1 MVRSR
6 LLLSGRSMRFRL
18 TVLYGGLFLVAG
30 IGLLAITYVL
40 VDHSTTTA
48 LFVDNKNGERVAVR
62 GGQLGSSTRSPQL
75 KTGTPSP
82 EQLQVARQLAAQA
95 TAQHTHDLHQL
106 VTQSAIALGVMA
118 VLAVVLGWLVAGRV
132 LRPLRTM
139 AAATQQITE
148 RNLHERLAL
157 SGPNDEV
164 KHLADT
170 IDGLLARL
178 DNAFQAQRR
187 FVANASHELRTPLTF
202 DRALLEVAL
211 ADPDASSE
219 ELRATL
225 EELLASGEQQERL
238 IEALLTLASSER
250 GLDRRE
256 PVDLAAAA
264 EQALSSIG
272 PEAARQGLQVT
283 SSIEAAPLTGNRAL
297 VERMIANL
305 MENAVRYN
313 VPGGSIDLRTECQR
327 RISCAHRGQL
337 RPLGV
342 TRRRRPALP
351 AIPAPRQ
358 RPHHAPWRARTRALH
373 RPGGRHRPRRRPEDT
388 TPSERWAHRAD
399 LLSAFTRRREQS
411 QRRCRAGHGRHSASS
426 KSRLADRKMR
436 TKSEPVLTQCAGTLS
451 DCAAAADIFDPL
463 FMDRNTA
470 RPTVRGITGDRC
482 DSPPDVAW
490 RGCRVVLFGH
500 RSARV
505 LRDWNLC
512 SRDSIESQWC
522 ASNA

>member
-1 MVRSR
+1 MRVIDRFTMVRSR

-48 LFVDNKNGERVAVR
+48 LFVNKNGERVAVR
-62 GGQLGSSTRSPQL
+62 PGQLGSSTHGPQL

-132 LRPLRTM
+132 LRPLRTI

-157 SGPNDEV
+157 SGPSDEV

-256 PVDLAAAA
+256 PIDLAAAA
-264 EQALSSIG
+264 EQALSTMG

-283 SSIEAAPLTGNRAL
+283 SSIEAAPLTGNSAL
-297 VERMIANL
+297 VKRMIANL
-305 MENAVRYN
+305 IENAVRYN
-313 VPGGSIDLRTECQR
+313 VPGGSIDLRTECRDGSAVLTVANSGLSVSRDDVDRLFQPFQR
-327 RISCAHRGQL
+327 LGNDRITHPGGHGLGLSIVRAVVTAHDAGLKIRL
-337 RPLGV
+337 RPSGGLIVQIFFPLSPVDGSNHRDV
-342 TRRRRPALP
+342 ALP
-351 AIPAPRQ
+351 ATADIQ
-358 RPHHAPWRARTRALH
+358 RVR
-373 RPGGRHRPRRRPEDT
+373 
-388 TPSERWAHRAD
+388 
-399 LLSAFTRRREQS
+399 
-411 QRRCRAGHGRHSASS
+411 RAG
-426 KSRLADRKMR
+426 
-436 TKSEPVLTQCAGTLS
+436 
-451 DCAAAADIFDPL
+451 
-463 FMDRNTA
+463 
-470 RPTVRGITGDRC
+470 
-482 DSPPDVAW
+482 SP
-490 RGCRVVLFGH
+490 
-500 RSARV
+500 
-505 LRDWNLC
+505 
-512 SRDSIESQWC
+512 IEK
-522 ASNA
+522 

>member
-1 MVRSR
+1 MRVIDRFTTVRSR

-18 TVLYGGLFLVAG
+18 TVLYGGLFLIAG

-62 GGQLGSSTRSPQL
+62 GGQLGSSTRSPLL
-75 KTGTPSP
+75 KTGTPTP
-82 EQLQVARQLAAQA
+82 GQLQVARQLAAQA

-139 AAATQQITE
+139 ATATQQITE

-157 SGPNDEV
+157 AGPNDEV

-178 DNAFQAQRR
+178 DNAFQAQRH

-211 ADPDASSE
+211 SDPDASPE
-219 ELRATL
+219 DLRATL

-256 PVDLAAAA
+256 HIDLAAAA
-264 EQALSSIG
+264 ERALSTIG

-283 SSIEAAPLTGNRAL
+283 SSLAAAPLTGNRAL

-313 VPGGSIDLRTECQR
+313 VPGGSIDLRTECCDGSAMLTVANTGLSVSQGDIDRLFQPFQR
-327 RISCAHRGQL
+327 LGNDRTTHPGGHGLGLSIVRAVVAAHEAGLKVQL
-337 RPLGV
+337 RPDGGLIV
-342 TRRRRPALP
+342 RIYFPLP
-351 AIPAPRQ
+351 PVDVNVHRDAAASATTDPQ
-358 RPHHAPWRARTRALH
+358 RVRRAR
-373 RPGGRHRPRRRPEDT
+373 
-388 TPSERWAHRAD
+388 
-399 LLSAFTRRREQS
+399 
-411 QRRCRAGHGRHSASS
+411 
-426 KSRLADRKMR
+426 
-436 TKSEPVLTQCAGTLS
+436 
-451 DCAAAADIFDPL
+451 
-463 FMDRNTA
+463 
-470 RPTVRGITGDRC
+470 
-482 DSPPDVAW
+482 SP
-490 RGCRVVLFGH
+490 
-500 RSARV
+500 
-505 LRDWNLC
+505 
-512 SRDSIESQWC
+512 I
-522 ASNA
+522 

>member
-1 MVRSR
+1 MRVLDRLTMVRSR

-18 TVLYGGLFLVAG
+18 TVLYGGLFLIAG

-48 LFVDNKNGERVAVR
+48 LFVEQERRARRGQRWAARLVDRAVR
-62 GGQLGSSTRSPQL
+62 SSRPALPRPNSCRLPASSPR
-75 KTGTPSP
+75 K
-82 EQLQVARQLAAQA
+82 RR
-95 TAQHTHDLHQL
+95 AQHAHDLHQL

-225 EELLASGEQQERL
+225 EELLVSGEQQERL

-256 PVDLAAAA
+256 P
-264 EQALSSIG
+264 SIW
-272 PEAARQGLQVT
+272 PHPP
-283 SSIEAAPLTGNRAL
+283 S
-297 VERMIANL
+297 
-305 MENAVRYN
+305 
-313 VPGGSIDLRTECQR
+313 R
-327 RISCAHRGQL
+327 RSR
-337 RPLGV
+337 
-342 TRRRRPALP
+342 
-351 AIPAPRQ
+351 
-358 RPHHAPWRARTRALH
+358 
-373 RPGGRHRPRRRPEDT
+373 
-388 TPSERWAHRAD
+388 
-399 LLSAFTRRREQS
+399 
-411 QRRCRAGHGRHSASS
+411 
-426 KSRLADRKMR
+426 RLALK
-436 TKSEPVLTQCAGTLS
+436 
-451 DCAAAADIFDPL
+451 PL
-463 FMDRNTA
+463 DKA
-470 RPTVRGITGDRC
+470 C
-482 DSPPDVAW
+482 K
-490 RGCRVVLFGH
+490 
-500 RSARV
+500 
-505 LRDWNLC
+505 
-512 SRDSIESQWC
+512 
-522 ASNA
+522 

>member
-1 MVRSR
+1 MRVIDRFTMVRSR

-62 GGQLGSSTRSPQL
+62 GGQLGSSTRRPQL

-238 IEALLTLASSER
+238 MEALLTLASSER

-272 PEAARQGLQVT
+272 SEAARQGLQVT

-305 MENAVRYN
+305 MENAVHYN
-313 VPGGSIDLRTECQR
+313 VPEGSIDLRTECRDGSAVLTVANSGLSVSRDDVDRLFQPFQR
-327 RISCAHRGQL
+327 LGNDRTTHPGGHGLGLSIVRAVVTAHDAGLKIQL
-337 RPLGV
+337 RPSGGLIVQIFFPLSPVDGNNHRDV
-342 TRRRRPALP
+342 AVPPTAD
-351 AIPAPRQ
+351 IQ
-358 RPHHAPWRARTRALH
+358 RVR
-373 RPGGRHRPRRRPEDT
+373 
-388 TPSERWAHRAD
+388 
-399 LLSAFTRRREQS
+399 
-411 QRRCRAGHGRHSASS
+411 RAG
-426 KSRLADRKMR
+426 
-436 TKSEPVLTQCAGTLS
+436 
-451 DCAAAADIFDPL
+451 
-463 FMDRNTA
+463 
-470 RPTVRGITGDRC
+470 
-482 DSPPDVAW
+482 SP
-490 RGCRVVLFGH
+490 
-500 RSARV
+500 
-505 LRDWNLC
+505 
-512 SRDSIESQWC
+512 IEQ
-522 ASNA
+522 

>member
-1 MVRSR
+1 MVRVIDRFNMVRSR

-95 TAQHTHDLHQL
+95 TAQHSHDLHQL

-139 AAATQQITE
+139 ATATQQITE

-211 ADPDASSE
+211 ADPEASSK

-264 EQALSSIG
+264 EQALLSIG

-283 SSIEAAPLTGNRAL
+283 SSIEVAPLTGNRAL

-305 MENAVRYN
+305 IENAVRYN
-313 VPGGSIDLRTECQR
+313 VPGGSVDLRTECQDGSAVLTVTNSGLSVSR
-327 RISCAHRGQL
+327 DDVDRLFQPFQRLGNDRTTHPGGHGLGLSIVRAVVTAHDAGLKIQL
-337 RPLGV
+337 RPSGGLIV
-342 TRRRRPALP
+342 KIVFPLP
-351 AIPAPRQ
+351 
-358 RPHHAPWRARTRALH
+358 LVDGNNH
-373 RPGGRHRPRRRPEDT
+373 REVAVPI
-388 TPSERWAHRAD
+388 RAD
-399 LLSAFTRRREQS
+399 I
-411 QRRCRAGHGRHSASS
+411 QRVRRAG
-426 KSRLADRKMR
+426 
-436 TKSEPVLTQCAGTLS
+436 
-451 DCAAAADIFDPL
+451 
-463 FMDRNTA
+463 
-470 RPTVRGITGDRC
+470 
-482 DSPPDVAW
+482 SP
-490 RGCRVVLFGH
+490 
-500 RSARV
+500 
-505 LRDWNLC
+505 
-512 SRDSIESQWC
+512 IEK
-522 ASNA
+522 

>member
-1 MVRSR
+1 MRAIDRFIMVRSR

-18 TVLYGGLFLVAG
+18 TILYGGLFLIAG

-40 VDHSTTTA
+40 VDHSSTTA

-75 KTGTPSP
+75 KTGTPTP

-95 TAQHTHDLHQL
+95 TAQHAHDLHQL

-139 AAATQQITE
+139 AIATQQITE

-178 DNAFQAQRR
+178 DKAFQAQRH

-211 ADPDASSE
+211 ADPDASPE
-219 ELRATL
+219 DLRATL

-256 PVDLAAAA
+256 HVDLAAAA
-264 EQALSSIG
+264 ERVLSTLG
-272 PEAARQGLQVT
+272 PEAAQQGLQVT
-283 SSIEAAPLTGNRAL
+283 SSLETAPLTGNPAL

-313 VPGGSIDLRTECQR
+313 VPGGSIDLRTETNDGSAVLTVANTGLSVSQDDIDRLFQPFQR
-327 RISCAHRGQL
+327 LGNDRTAHPGGHGLGLSIVRAVVAAHEAGLKIQL
-337 RPLGV
+337 RPDGGLIVRIYFPVSPVGV
-342 TRRRRPALP
+342 
-351 AIPAPRQ
+351 
-358 RPHHAPWRARTRALH
+358 
-373 RPGGRHRPRRRPEDT
+373 
-388 TPSERWAHRAD
+388 
-399 LLSAFTRRREQS
+399 
-411 QRRCRAGHGRHSASS
+411 
-426 KSRLADRKMR
+426 
-436 TKSEPVLTQCAGTLS
+436 
-451 DCAAAADIFDPL
+451 
-463 FMDRNTA
+463 N
-470 RPTVRGITGDRC
+470 
-482 DSPPDVAW
+482 
-490 RGCRVVLFGH
+490 GH
-500 RSARV
+500 RGTAVSATADTQRF
-505 LRDWNLC
+505 RIAR
-512 SRDSIESQWC
+512 SPIER
-522 ASNA
+522 

>member
-1 MVRSR
+1 MVRVIDRFTMVRSR

-18 TVLYGGLFLVAG
+18 TVLYGGLFLVTG

-48 LFVDNKNGERVAVR
+48 LFVDNKNGERVAIR
-62 GGQLGSSTRSPQL
+62 GGQPGSSTRSPQL

-82 EQLQVARQLAAQA
+82 EQRQVARQLAAQA

-106 VTQSAIALGVMA
+106 VTQSAVALGLMA

-157 SGPNDEV
+157 NGPNDEV

-211 ADPDASSE
+211 ADPDASPE

-264 EQALSSIG
+264 ERALSSIS

-283 SSIEAAPLTGNRAL
+283 SSFEAASLTGNRAL
-297 VERMIANL
+297 IERMIANL
-305 MENAVRYN
+305 IENAVRYN
-313 VPGGSIDLRTECQR
+313 VPGGSVDLRAECQDGSAVLTVANSGLTVSR
-327 RISCAHRGQL
+327 DDVDRLFQPFQRLGNDRTTHPGGHGLGLSIVRAVVTAHDAGLKIQL
-337 RPLGV
+337 RPGGGLIVQIFFPLSLVDGSDHGV
-342 TRRRRPALP
+342 AVPVA
-351 AIPAPRQ
+351 ADNQ
-358 RPHHAPWRARTRALH
+358 RVR
-373 RPGGRHRPRRRPEDT
+373 
-388 TPSERWAHRAD
+388 
-399 LLSAFTRRREQS
+399 
-411 QRRCRAGHGRHSASS
+411 RAG
-426 KSRLADRKMR
+426 
-436 TKSEPVLTQCAGTLS
+436 
-451 DCAAAADIFDPL
+451 
-463 FMDRNTA
+463 
-470 RPTVRGITGDRC
+470 
-482 DSPPDVAW
+482 SP
-490 RGCRVVLFGH
+490 
-500 RSARV
+500 
-505 LRDWNLC
+505 
-512 SRDSIESQWC
+512 IEK
-522 ASNA
+522 

>member
-1 MVRSR
+1 VIERFTMVRSR

-40 VDHSTTTA
+40 VDHSTATA
-48 LFVDNKNGERVAVR
+48 LFVNKNGESVAVR

-82 EQLQVARQLAAQA
+82 EQLQVAHQLAAQA

-106 VTQSAIALGVMA
+106 VTQSAIALGLMA

-178 DNAFQAQRR
+178 DNAFQAQRH

-219 ELRATL
+219 ELRVTL

-272 PEAARQGLQVT
+272 PEAARQRLQVT

-297 VERMIANL
+297 VERMMANL
-305 MENAVRYN
+305 IENAVRYN
-313 VPGGSIDLRTECQR
+313 VPGGSIDLRTECRDGSAVLTVANSGLSVSGDDVDRLFQPFQR
-327 RISCAHRGQL
+327 LGDDRTAHPGGHGLGLSIVRAVVTAHDAGLKIQL
-337 RPLGV
+337 RPSGGLIVQIFFPLSPLDGNNHGEAAV
-342 TRRRRPALP
+342 PA
-351 AIPAPRQ
+351 
-358 RPHHAPWRARTRALH
+358 T
-373 RPGGRHRPRRRPEDT
+373 
-388 TPSERWAHRAD
+388 
-399 LLSAFTRRREQS
+399 
-411 QRRCRAGHGRHSASS
+411 
-426 KSRLADRKMR
+426 
-436 TKSEPVLTQCAGTLS
+436 
-451 DCAAAADIFDPL
+451 ADIQ
-463 FMDRNTA
+463 R
-470 RPTVRGITGDRC
+470 VRGVG
-482 DSPPDVAW
+482 SP
-490 RGCRVVLFGH
+490 
-500 RSARV
+500 
-505 LRDWNLC
+505 
-512 SRDSIESQWC
+512 IEK
-522 ASNA
+522 

>member
-1 MVRSR
+1 MRVIDRFTMVRSR

-62 GGQLGSSTRSPQL
+62 GGQLGSSTRRPQL

-305 MENAVRYN
+305 MENAVHYN
-313 VPGGSIDLRTECQR
+313 VPEGSIDLRTECRDGSAVLTVANSGLSVSRDDVDRLFQPFQR
-327 RISCAHRGQL
+327 LGNDRTTHPGGHGLGLSIVRAVVTAHDAGLKIQL
-337 RPLGV
+337 RPSGGLIVQIFFPLSPVDGNNHRDV
-342 TRRRRPALP
+342 AVPPTAD
-351 AIPAPRQ
+351 IQ
-358 RPHHAPWRARTRALH
+358 RVR
-373 RPGGRHRPRRRPEDT
+373 
-388 TPSERWAHRAD
+388 
-399 LLSAFTRRREQS
+399 
-411 QRRCRAGHGRHSASS
+411 RAG
-426 KSRLADRKMR
+426 
-436 TKSEPVLTQCAGTLS
+436 
-451 DCAAAADIFDPL
+451 
-463 FMDRNTA
+463 
-470 RPTVRGITGDRC
+470 
-482 DSPPDVAW
+482 SP
-490 RGCRVVLFGH
+490 
-500 RSARV
+500 
-505 LRDWNLC
+505 
-512 SRDSIESQWC
+512 IEQ
-522 ASNA
+522 